1 MKTMK
6 NLILLGSFA
15 VALLI
20 TATGQQPDTAK
31 DDKQP
36 AATTPNTGEQA
47 PPQPADKPAAEA
59 GGKAA
64 DNQPASPPTKEGV
77 SPKNQAQPAEDPAAP
92 APEGKQTPNP
102 APATARLNGE
112 SGLRLNFRG
121 VPLEMVLNYLSDAA
135 GFIINIKPG
144 TDVKGK
150 VDVWSNQPLSKD
162 EAVDLLNTVLNQ
174 NGFAAVRKE
183 RTLTIMSRK
192 DAKTEDIPV
201 RRGSEPKDIQKND
214 EMVTQI
220 VPVRYANATQLTKDL
235 LPLLPSGAEMTANES
250 ANALVITDTQA
261 NIRRMTEIVQA
272 LDTSISS
279 ISAVRVFPLKYADAK
294 DLATAVKE
302 VFQSPNQQN
311 NNNPINRIFNRL
323 GGGRGGGGGGPFP
336 GGVFPGLGG
345 DQANGTGTSE
355 ARTAASRVV
364 AVADERSNS
373 LVVSAPDEFIPTIEQ
388 LVKELDVSV
397 SDITELRVFHL
408 RNANAVEMADMFSQL
423 FPDETKTGNDSNQN
437 QIGFRFGGGGG
448 GRNRNGNNQ
457 AETSERMKK
466 KGRVLAVADERTSS
480 IIVSAASELMPQI
493 EEMVAQLDAS
503 PAKKQKVYIYSL
515 ENADAQQV
523 QQVLQDM
530 FQRNNTTMN
539 RNNANQNSVL
549 TNRRQNNNQGTAT
562 GNGNTGFG
570 NSRGTTG
577 SNQGGSGF

>member
-1 MKTMK
+1 MKTIK
-6 NLILLGSFA
+6 NLILLGNFA

-31 DDKQP
+31 DTKQP
-36 AATTPNTGEQA
+36 AATA
-47 PPQPADKPAAEA
+47 PKTDEPTIPEPADKPAAEA
-59 GGKAA
+59 RGKAA
-64 DNQPASPPTKEGV
+64 DDQPASPPAKE
-77 SPKNQAQPAEDPAAP
+77 AA
-92 APEGKQTPNP
+92 QTPSP
-102 APATARLNGE
+102 APATAHPNGE
-112 SGLRLNFRG
+112 TGLRLNFRG

-201 RRGSEPKDIQKND
+201 RRGNEPKDIQKND

-220 VPVRYANATQLTKDL
+220 IPVRYANATQLTKDL
-235 LPLLPSGAEMTANES
+235 QPLLPSGAEMTANES

-302 VFQSPNQQN
+302 VFQNPNQQN
-311 NNNPINRIFNRL
+311 NNNAINRIFNRL
-323 GGGRGGGGGGPFP
+323 GGGRGGGGGGGAFP

-408 RNANAVEMADMFSQL
+408 RNADATEMADLFSQL
-423 FPDETKTGNDSNQN
+423 FPDESKSGNDSNQN
-437 QIGFRFGGGGG
+437 PFGFRFGPGGG
-448 GRNRNGNNQ
+448 
-457 AETSERMKK
+457 
-466 KGRVLAVADERTSS
+466 
-480 IIVSAASELMPQI
+480 
-493 EEMVAQLDAS
+493 
-503 PAKKQKVYIYSL
+503 
-515 ENADAQQV
+515 
-523 QQVLQDM
+523 
-530 FQRNNTTMN
+530 
-539 RNNANQNSVL
+539 
-549 TNRRQNNNQGTAT
+549 
-562 GNGNTGFG
+562 
-570 NSRGTTG
+570 
-577 SNQGGSGF
+577 

>member
-6 NLILLGSFA
+6 NLILLGNFA

-20 TATGQQPDTAK
+20 TATGQQTDTPE
-31 DDKQP
+31 DGKQP
-36 AATTPNTGEQA
+36 AATTPKTGEQVA
-47 PPQPADKPAAEA
+47 PQPANKPAAEA
-59 GGKAA
+59 GGKTA
-64 DNQPASPPTKEGV
+64 DDTPASPSTKEGAP
-77 SPKNQAQPAEDPAAP
+77 PKNQTPQAQDPAAP
-92 APEGKQTPNP
+92 APDGKQAPAS
-102 APATARLNGE
+102 APATARPNGE
-112 SGLRLNFRG
+112 TGLRLNFRG

-135 GFIINIKPG
+135 GFIINIRPG

-201 RRGSEPKDIQKND
+201 RRGNEPKDIQKND

-220 VPVRYANATQLTKDL
+220 IPVRYANATQLTKDL
-235 LPLLPSGAEMTANES
+235 QPLLPSGAEMTANES

-302 VFQSPNQQN
+302 VFQNPNQQN
-311 NNNPINRIFNRL
+311 NNNSINRIFNRL
-323 GGGRGGGGGGPFP
+323 GGGRGGGGPFP

-388 LVKELDVSV
+388 LVKDLDVSV

-408 RNANAVEMADMFSQL
+408 QNANAVEMADMFSQL
-423 FPDETKTGNDSNQN
+423 FPDETKTGNDQQQN
-437 QIGFRFGGGGG
+437 GGFRFFRGGPFGGG
-448 GRNRNGNNQ
+448 NQNNSQ
-457 AETSERMKK
+457 ANTSDRMKK

-539 RNNANQNSVL
+539 RNNANQNSAL
-549 TNRRQNNNQGTAT
+549 MNRTQNNNRNTTTGT
-562 GNGNTGFG
+562 GNTGFG
-570 NSRGTTG
+570 NSRGTG
-577 SNQGGSGF
+577 VPNQGGSGF

>member
-6 NLILLGSFA
+6 NLILLGTFA
-15 VALLI
+15 VTLLT
-20 TATGQQPDTAK
+20 TATGQQLDTAK
-31 DDKQP
+31 DSKQP
-36 AATTPNTGEQA
+36 AATTPKTSEQP

-59 GGKAA
+59 GGKVA
-64 DNQPASPPTKEGV
+64 DDQ
-77 SPKNQAQPAEDPAAP
+77 PAAP
-92 APEGKQTPNP
+92 AAKAGESQTPNP

-112 SGLRLNFRG
+112 TGLRLNFRG

-201 RRGSEPKDIQKND
+201 RRGNEPKDIQKND

-235 LPLLPSGAEMTANES
+235 QPLLPSGAEMTANES

-302 VFQSPNQQN
+302 VFQNPNQQN
-311 NNNPINRIFNRL
+311 NNNSINRIFNRL
-323 GGGRGGGGGGPFP
+323 GGGRGGGGPFP

-388 LVKELDVSV
+388 LVKDLDVSV

-408 RNANAVEMADMFSQL
+408 QNANAVEMADMFSQL
-423 FPDETKTGNDSNQN
+423 FPDETKTGNDHNKTGAFAS
-437 QIGFRFGGGGG
+437 FGAV
-448 GRNRNGNNQ
+448 RSVVEIRI
-457 AETSERMKK
+457 TIRPT
-466 KGRVLAVADERTSS
+466 RV
-480 IIVSAASELMPQI
+480 I
-493 EEMVAQLDAS
+493 E
-503 PAKKQKVYIYSL
+503 
-515 ENADAQQV
+515 
-523 QQVLQDM
+523 
-530 FQRNNTTMN
+530 
-539 RNNANQNSVL
+539 
-549 TNRRQNNNQGTAT
+549 
-562 GNGNTGFG
+562 
-570 NSRGTTG
+570 
-577 SNQGGSGF
+577 

>member
-6 NLILLGSFA
+6 NLILLGTVG
-15 VALLI
+15 VALL
-20 TATGQQPDTAK
+20 TL
-31 DDKQP
+31 
-36 AATTPNTGEQA
+36 AAPNARAQA
-47 PPQPADKPAAEA
+47 PAQPADKPAAET

-64 DNQPASPPTKEGV
+64 DGQPAAAPTKEGV
-77 SPKNQAQPAEDPAAP
+77 AAKNAAPQAGDPAAAPEDKP
-92 APEGKQTPNP
+92 APSPV
-102 APATARLNGE
+102 PATARPNGE
-112 SGLRLNFRG
+112 TGLRLNFRG

-183 RTLTIMSRK
+183 RTLTITSRK

-201 RRGSEPKDIQKND
+201 RRGSEPKDIEKND

-235 LPLLPSGAEMTANES
+235 QPLLPSGAEMTANES

-279 ISAVRVFPLKYADAK
+279 ISAVRVFPLKFADAK
-294 DLATAVKE
+294 DLASAVKE
-302 VFQSPNQQN
+302 LFQNPNQQN
-311 NNNPINRIFNRL
+311 NNPAARFFARFG
-323 GGGRGGGGGGPFP
+323 GGGRGGGGFP
-336 GGVFPGLGG
+336 GGGFQFPGGGTG
-345 DQANGTGTSE
+345 DQNGTGTSE

-388 LVKELDVSV
+388 LVKELDVSI

-408 RNANAVEMADMFSQL
+408 RNANAIEMADLFSQL
-423 FPDETKTGNDSNQN
+423 FPDESKSGNDSNQN
-437 QIGFRFGGGGG
+437 PFGFRFGGPGGG
-448 GRNRNGNNQ
+448 GRRNNNNTQ
-457 AETSERMKK
+457 TETSERMKK

-493 EEMVAQLDAS
+493 EAMVMQLDSSA
-503 PAKKQKVYIYSL
+503 ARKQKVYIYSL

-539 RNNANQNSVL
+539 RNNQNQNSAL
-549 TNRRQNNNQGTAT
+549 MNRTQNNNRNT
-562 GNGNTGFG
+562 GNTTGNNGFN
-570 NSRGTTG
+570 NSRGTG
-577 SNQGGSGF
+577 VPNQGGSGF

>member
-6 NLILLGSFA
+6 NLILLGNFA

-20 TATGQQPDTAK
+20 TATGQQTDTPE
-31 DDKQP
+31 DGKQP
-36 AATTPNTGEQA
+36 AATTPKTGEQVA
-47 PPQPADKPAAEA
+47 PQPANKPAAEA
-59 GGKAA
+59 GGKTA
-64 DNQPASPPTKEGV
+64 DDTPASPSTKEGAP
-77 SPKNQAQPAEDPAAP
+77 PKNQTPQAQDPAAP
-92 APEGKQTPNP
+92 APDGKQAPAS
-102 APATARLNGE
+102 APATARPNGE
-112 SGLRLNFRG
+112 TGLRLNFRG

-135 GFIINIKPG
+135 GFIINIRPG

-201 RRGSEPKDIQKND
+201 RRGNEPRDSQKND
-214 EMVTQI
+214 EMVSQI
-220 VPVRYANATQLTKDL
+220 IPVRYANATQLTKDL
-235 LPLLPSGAEMTANES
+235 QPLLPSGAEMTANES

-302 VFQSPNQQN
+302 VFQNPNQQN
-311 NNNPINRIFNRL
+311 NNNSINRIFNRL
-323 GGGRGGGGGGPFP
+323 GGGRGGGGPFP

-397 SDITELRVFHL
+397 SDITELRVSHL
-408 RNANAVEMADMFSQL
+408 QNANAVEMADMFSQL
-423 FPDETKTGNDSNQN
+423 FPDETKTGNDQQQN
-437 QIGFRFGGGGG
+437 GGFRFFRGGPFGGGIQ
-448 GRNRNGNNQ
+448 NNSQ
-457 AETSERMKK
+457 ASTSDRMKK

-480 IIVSAASELMPQI
+480 IIVSAAHELMPQI

-539 RNNANQNSVL
+539 RNNANQNSAL
-549 TNRRQNNNQGTAT
+549 MNRRQNNNQNTTT
-562 GNGNTGFG
+562 GAGNTGFG